1 MSTAQRPNDEPFF
14 VIVMGVSGSGK
25 TTIGRLLAEHLVVPF
40 YDGDDYH
47 SPANVAKMAAGI
59 PLDDDDR
66 AGWLAALADLI
77 TEGLQQN
84 HGGVIACS
92 ALKKAYRDQ
101 LGHNKRHIRF
111 VYLKG
116 DFADIRARLQA
127 REGHFM
133 KTALL
138 PSQFDA
144 LEEPRQA
151 ITVDS
156 ALEPNEI
163 VNTIMEQ
170 LMDSKYDVGMMGMGV
185 MGRSL
190 SLNLERHGYQVIGY
204 DPFPKVPA
212 DFPVKLADSVAAL
225 AAALKT
231 PRIVWVMVPA
241 GAPVDTAIASLKD
254 CLQAGDIII
263 DGGNSYFTDTARR
276 AQALAAQG
284 IHFVGMG
291 VSGGESGALWGPS
304 LMPGGARDAGERVMP
319 LLQAIAAVADDG
331 APCVT
336 WIGPGGAGHYVK
348 MVHNGIEYGDMEL
361 IAEIYDLLHRGAGL
375 SNDEVAG
382 IFERWNEG
390 ELRSYLIEITAK
402 VLRQT
407 DEATGQPL
415 VEMIMDIAGQKGT
428 GRWTSQ
434 IALEVGAPTPT
445 INAAVVMRLL
455 SALKDTR
462 VAVAQRLGGVTEY
475 QGDVAR
481 LIMAAEDAL
490 YAAKITTYAQG
501 MDLLRTA
508 STQFGWGLDIAS
520 IVRIWR
526 AGCII
531 RAELLNDIAAAFERR
546 PALPSLYLNETFAEA
561 LGRKQA
567 GWREVVRTGAELG
580 IPLLALAAAL
590 GYFDALR
597 SERLPANLIQGQRD
611 FFGAHTYHRIDREG
625 IFHTDWEAGSNRLE
639 QTK

>member
-1 MSTAQRPNDEPFF
+1 MF

-25 TTIGRLLAEHLVVPF
+25 TTIGQLLAGRLGAPF

-47 SPANVAKMAAGI
+47 PPANVAKMAAGI

-66 AGWLAALADLI
+66 AGWLRVLASLI
-77 TEGLQQN
+77 TNGLQQG
-84 HGGVIACS
+84 HSGVVACS
-92 ALKKAYRDQ
+92 ALKKSYRDRLRGNSQ
-101 LGHNKRHIRF
+101 QVRF

-116 DFADIRARLQA
+116 DLADIRTRIQE
-127 REGHFM
+127 REDHFM
-133 KTALL
+133 KAVLL
-138 PSQFDA
+138 QSQFDT
-144 LEEPRQA
+144 LEEPRHA
-151 ITVDS
+151 LTIDS
-156 ALEPNEI
+156 TLEPNEI
-163 VNTIMEQ
+163 VDTIMEQ
-170 LMDSKYDVGMMGMGV
+170 LMDKKYDVGMMGMGV

-190 SLNLERHGYQVIGY
+190 SLNLERHGYAVIGY
-204 DPFPKVPA
+204 DPYPNLPA
-212 DFPVKLADSVAAL
+212 GFPVKLTGTVASL
-225 AAALKT
+225 AAALAT
-231 PRIVWVMVPA
+231 PRIVLMMVPA
-241 GAPVDTAIASLKD
+241 GAPVDAAIASLKD

-276 AQALAAQG
+276 VQELAAQG

-304 LMPGGARDAGERVMP
+304 LMPGGERAAWERVRPM
-319 LLQAIAAVADDG
+319 LRAIAAVADDG

-375 SNDEVAG
+375 SNSEMAG

-402 VLRQT
+402 VLRKT
-407 DEATGQPL
+407 DEETDRPL
-415 VEMIMDIAGQKGT
+415 VDMIMDIAGQKGT

-434 IALEVGAPTPT
+434 IALEVGAPTPA

-462 VAVAQRLGGVTEY
+462 VAVARQLGGVTMY
-475 QGDVAR
+475 HGDVGQ
-481 LIMAAEDAL
+481 LVMAAEDAL
-490 YAAKITTYAQG
+490 YAAKITVYAQG

-508 STQFGWGLDIAS
+508 SAQFGWDLNIAS

-531 RAELLNDIAAAFERR
+531 RAELLNDIAAAFEHQ
-546 PALPSLYLNETFAEA
+546 PDLPNLYLNETFAEA
-561 LGRKQA
+561 LGHKQT
-567 GWREVVRTGAELG
+567 GWREVVQTGAELG
-580 IPLLALAAAL
+580 IPLLALTAAL

-597 SERLPANLIQGQRD
+597 SERLPANLIQAQRD
-611 FFGAHTYHRIDREG
+611 FFGAHTYHRLDREG
-625 IFHTDWEAGSNRLE
+625 IFHTDWEA
-639 QTK
+639 

>member
-1 MSTAQRPNDEPFF
+1 MSTARRLSDEPFF
-14 VIVMGVSGSGK
+14 IIVMGVSGSGK
-25 TTIGRLLAEHLVVPF
+25 TTIGRLLAERLAVPF
-40 YDGDDYH
+40 YEGDDYH
-47 SPANVAKMAAGI
+47 PPANVAKMAAGI

-66 AGWLAALADLI
+66 AGWLRTLANLI
-77 TEGLQQN
+77 SERLKQN
-84 HGGVIACS
+84 RSGVIACS

-101 LGHNKRHIRF
+101 LRGNKQPVRF

-116 DFADIRARLQA
+116 DFTDIQARIYG

-133 KTALL
+133 KATLL
-138 PSQFDA
+138 PSQFDT

-151 ITVDS
+151 ITVNS
-156 ALEPNEI
+156 ALEPNRI
-163 VNTIMEQ
+163 VNTILEQ
-170 LMDSKYDVGMMGMGV
+170 LMDKKYDVGMMGMGV

-190 SLNLERHGYQVIGY
+190 SLNLERHGYQVISY
-204 DPFPKVPA
+204 DPFPKLPA
-212 DFPVKLADSVAAL
+212 DFPIELADSVAAL
-225 AAALKT
+225 VAVLAT
-231 PRIVWVMVPA
+231 PRIVLMMVPA

-254 CLQAGDIII
+254 YLQAGDIII
-263 DGGNSYFTDTARR
+263 DGGNSYFTHTARR
-276 AQALAAQG
+276 AQELAAQG

-319 LLQAIAAVADDG
+319 MLKAIAAVADDG

-402 VLRQT
+402 VLRKA
-407 DEATGQPL
+407 DEETGRPT
-415 VEMIMDIAGQKGT
+415 VDMIMDIAGQKGT

-434 IALEVGAPTPT
+434 IALEVGSPIPT

-455 SALKDTR
+455 SAMKDTR
-462 VAVAQRLGGVTEY
+462 AAVARRLGGVADY
-475 QGDVAR
+475 HGDVAHLVR
-481 LIMAAEDAL
+481 ATEDAL

-501 MDLLRTA
+501 MDLLRMA
-508 STQFGWGLDIAS
+508 SAQFGWDLDIAS
-520 IVRIWR
+520 VVRIWR

-531 RAELLNDIAAAFERR
+531 RAELLDDIAAAFEHQ
-546 PALPSLYLNETFAEA
+546 PDLPNLYLNETIAEA
-561 LGRKQA
+561 LGRRQS
-567 GWREVVRTGAELG
+567 GWREVIQTGTGLG
-580 IPLLALAAAL
+580 VPLLALAAAL
-590 GYFDALR
+590 GYFDAIR
-597 SERLPANLIQGQRD
+597 SEYLPANLIQAQRD

-625 IFHTDWEAGSNRLE
+625 IFHTDWEA
-639 QTK
+639 